1 MTPST
6 VNGCLSSFLYEK
18 GRPAYEHY
26 LHLSW
31 VEVRSGRQRLHTA
44 KLLERVAFLA
54 EDFAQAGEEGEA
66 NGLHG
71 WSNAHTV
78 YNDCVSIVVDHV
90 ESPFYW
96 SGPGKDWRLQPGL
109 FNSEVP
115 AGVAVEYAGTIAMA
129 EFLDGSP
136 ALSAYFPPSP
146 AAAALG

>member
-6 VNGCLSSFLYEK
+6 VSRCLSSFLYEK

-44 KLLERVAFLA
+44 KLLKRVAFLA
-54 EDFAQAGEEGEA
+54 KGFPQTGEEGEA

-71 WSNAHTV
+71 WSRAHTV
-78 YNDCVSIVVDHV
+78 HNDCVSIVFDHV

-115 AGVAVEYAGTIAMA
+115 SGIAVEHAGTVAMA
-129 EFLDGSP
+129 EFLNSSP
-136 ALSAYFPPSP
+136 TLSADFPSCP

>member
-1 MTPST
+1 VTPST
-6 VNGCLSSFLYEK
+6 VSRCLSSFLYEK

-44 KLLERVAFLA
+44 KRLERVAFLA

-71 WSNAHTV
+71 WSRTHTV
-78 YNDCVSIVVDHV
+78 HNDCVSIVFDHV

-96 SGPGKDWRLQPGL
+96 SCPGKDWRLQPGL

-115 AGVAVEYAGTIAMA
+115 AGIAVEHAGTVAMA
-129 EFLDGSP
+129 EFLNSSP
-136 ALSAYFPPSP
+136 TLSADFPSCP